1 MMMYWR
7 YLRGGGWPSTGGPL
21 FSFPV
26 SYCWLDKHSVIQ
38 ITNKILEN
46 LLGELYT
53 NIPYDL
59 IALSVIAVF
68 I

>member
-1 MMMYWR
+1 MMMH
-7 YLRGGGWPSTGGPL
+7 LLAPGGGGGSGCPL

-26 SYCWLDKHSVIQ
+26 SYCLLDKHSVIQ
-38 ITNKILEN
+38 KTNKILEN
-46 LLGELYT
+46 LLSELYT

-68 I
+68 F